1 MAEKQRGEMCS
12 LALTEE
18 QTGSLRVGTDSSD
31 EEPEEVPFGEARERA
46 LRGVKE
52 ALDAAR
58 REKEELKEKR
68 RRRQEL
74 FQEQKRRK
82 VFPADALEEVESTKQ
97 DGPQDEGKDVSPS
110 PAVVQTFGGRVSVGL
125 LSPGE
130 EEENGGRK
138 KKLRKRKGTDTR
150 TVNGHYTVKVRG
162 RGSASVQQ
170 QAAQDFIQARLYGPG
185 NCRTTNNQLLSLNNK
200 KGSDRGAAVEFIR
213 KDWACKQKA
222 KAEKLKRR
230 WLHRQEAS

>member
-97 DGPQDEGKDVSPS
+97 DGPQDE
-110 PAVVQTFGGRVSVGL
+110 
-125 LSPGE
+125 GE